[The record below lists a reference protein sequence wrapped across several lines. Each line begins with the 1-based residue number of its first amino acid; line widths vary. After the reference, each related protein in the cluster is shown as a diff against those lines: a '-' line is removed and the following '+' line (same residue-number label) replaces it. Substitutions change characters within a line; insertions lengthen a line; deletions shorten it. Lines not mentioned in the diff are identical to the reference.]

1 MAPIA
6 QRFLAFVIGALAFC
20 ISLDARAFCRATTCD
35 PRKGDVCERNEEGCI
50 RTGAGLRWR
59 SLPISYR
66 FSAAGTSKIDEE
78 AAREIVRKAFA
89 NWANVECDGI
99 RTSLSFVERIDSR
112 REGEPFTIH
121 FRDDE
126 WGHDDGDESLALTN
140 QRYGKHTG
148 FIDFAD
154 IEVNTAEA
162 RFSLGPKEDGID
174 LETVI
179 THEIG
184 HYIGLAHSNVPGSI
198 MGPRYCQDGSQCG
211 RAHLSDDDVAAV
223 CMLYPPPEATETL
236 AAPPP
241 VDGGCSLAAGARS
254 SGAWPLGFVAALLVR
269 RRWRKLAR
277 R

>member
-6 QRFLAFVIGALAFC
+6 QRVLAFVIGALAFSF
-20 ISLDARAFCRATTCD
+20 SLDASAFCRATTCD
-35 PRKGDVCERNEEGCI
+35 PKKGDVCERNEEGCI
-50 RTGAGLRWR
+50 RTGPGLRWR
-59 SLPISYR
+59 SLPIAYR
-66 FSAAGTSKIDEE
+66 FSAAGTEKMDEK

-89 NWANVECDGI
+89 NWTSVECDGV
-99 RTSLSFVERIDSR
+99 RTSLSFIERVDSR

-121 FRDDE
+121 FRDDS

-140 QRYGKHTG
+140 QRYGKLTG
-148 FIDFAD
+148 FIEYAD

-162 RFSLGPKEDGID
+162 RFALGPKDDGID
-174 LETVI
+174 LETVL

-211 RAHLSDDDVAAV
+211 EAHLSDDDVEAV

-236 AAPPP
+236 APPPP
-241 VDGGCSLAAGARS
+241 VEAGCSLAVGARAT
-254 SGAWPLGFVAALLVR
+254 GGWPLAIVGLVLAR
-269 RRWRKLAR
+269 RRWRTLAR
-277 R
+277 G